1 MNMTDRL
8 ARLKVKKVF
17 NDSANRPFLFVYPDT
32 KLLEVITFLAIGPE
46 IYVDGVVVVTEGNL
60 NGKKYK
66 HLLE

>member
-17 NDSANRPFLFVYPDT
+17 NDSANRLFLFVYPDT

-60 NGKKYK
+60 NGKKI
-66 HLLE
+66 